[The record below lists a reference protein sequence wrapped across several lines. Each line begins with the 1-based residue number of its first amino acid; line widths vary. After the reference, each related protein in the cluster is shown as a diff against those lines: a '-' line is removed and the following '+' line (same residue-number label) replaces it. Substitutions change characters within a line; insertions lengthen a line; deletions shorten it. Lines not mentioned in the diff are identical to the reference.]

1 MIQVGMNAAIL
12 QTASIRPPA
21 FRKFTKNFKDGL
33 ANPETE
39 RPILPRTH
47 HRPIPFMSDLLEEEE
62 LAVALKKCPEWE
74 PEKKYITRTIEF
86 EEFMEGIDFVN
97 DVGEIAEEAQHHPD
111 ISIKHTK
118 VTLKLTTHDVGGVTD
133 LDIQLAQRID
143 NLVD

>member
-1 MIQVGMNAAIL
+1 MIQFGMSAVIL
-12 QTASIRPPA
+12 QTASISEIA
-21 FRKFTKNFKDGL
+21 SRKFPRNIKDGL
-33 ANPETE
+33 ANPETKP
-39 RPILPRTH
+39 PIFRRTH
-47 HRPIPFMSDLLEEEE
+47 QRTTPFMSDLLEEEE

-74 PEKKYITRTIEF
+74 PEKKYIFRTIEF

-111 ISIKHTK
+111 ITIKHTK